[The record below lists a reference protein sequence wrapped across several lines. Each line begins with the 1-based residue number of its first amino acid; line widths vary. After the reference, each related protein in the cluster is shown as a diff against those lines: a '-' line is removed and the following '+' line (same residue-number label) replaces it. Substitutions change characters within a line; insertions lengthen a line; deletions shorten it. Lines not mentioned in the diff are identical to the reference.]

1 MTKHRFAKRFRYPTS
16 ETSYEEYPAGAEAEL
31 SSDRLKA
38 ARAAK
43 VLAEP
48 DAEFDPKAKT

>member
-1 MTKHRFAKRFRYPTS
+1 MSTHRFAKRFRYPTS
-16 ETSYEEYPAGAEAEL
+16 ATSYEEYPAGSEVEL
-31 SSDRLKA
+31 SGDRLKA

-48 DAEFDPKAKT
+48 EAAADPKAKS